1 MVIMP
6 FVAISYLKGN
16 KRSPD
21 RRPRPSISD
30 TGLVDKPIR
39 FDIEAQIAR
48 LLDQR
53 MKMQATDAE
62 RRLAGSVEPALKL
75 RPFQIAN
82 GSLRYYV
89 RAEWN
94 SGKET
99 GAHDP
104 YVFGAWM
111 APLPKLHILAVEKR
125 SVDLLNV
132 VDLGAGRAGIMVE
145 VEGDDSRELD
155 LADYRDGASTES
167 MQVLHSIGVGE

>member
-1 MVIMP
+1 M
-6 FVAISYLKGN
+6 
-16 KRSPD
+16 
-21 RRPRPSISD
+21 
-30 TGLVDKPIR
+30 
-39 FDIEAQIAR
+39 
-48 LLDQR
+48 
-53 MKMQATDAE
+53 
-62 RRLAGSVEPALKL
+62 AGSVEPALKL